1 MTTTTATTPAPGVR
15 AAAKQ
20 SLIAHITSP
29 CPTCCAALAAAEF
42 APIFIPGLCPNGHA
56 LFAEAGRTTSPVSDL
71 VVHAAEC
78 ATCHGA
84 GKSGPAAMPHD
95 YCQAGRELLADA
107 MRAESARRR
116 DAGGAS

>member
-1 MTTTTATTPAPGVR
+1 MSPLAQSPTPGIR

-42 APIFIPGLCPNGHA
+42 APVYIPGLCPTGHA
-56 LFAEAGRTTSPVSDL
+56 LFAEAGRIASPVSDM

-78 ATCHGA
+78 ATCHAA
-84 GKSGPAAMPHD
+84 GRSGPTAMPHD
-95 YCQAGRELLADA
+95 YCEAGRELLAEA
-107 MRAESARRR
+107 MRIEVARRR